1 MNSVKSNIIF
11 IVLYW
16 FKICGLLH
24 TSKVSNRMTRMGGG
38 AKWHFCVKMDS
49 VNCWEEKV

>member
-1 MNSVKSNIIF
+1 MKSVKSNIIF

-24 TSKVSNRMTRMGGG
+24 TSKVSNRMRRMGGG
-38 AKWHFCVKMDS
+38 GGGKMAFLCKDGW
-49 VNCWEEKV
+49 C

>member
-24 TSKVSNRMTRMGGG
+24 TSKVSNRMTRIGGG
-38 AKWHFCVKMDS
+38 GKMAFLCKDGW
-49 VNCWEEKV
+49 C

>member
-38 AKWHFCVKMDS
+38 QNDIFV
-49 VNCWEEKV
+49 